1 MLRNTCIAAF
11 ALLLV
16 APHAHAQ
23 SQEDKSAARAI
34 ATEGAEAFD
43 KGDFKTAADRFR
55 RAVAIFDDAKA
66 PTVPPTL
73 LVGLA
78 RSEAKMG
85 HYIAAV
91 EAYNRIIH
99 QGMAPGA
106 SQVFTE
112 AVADARREIEPLTPK
127 IASVTIRVTGC
138 EKPKVTVDDQ
148 PISSAAIGVKKP
160 VDPGTHVVKA
170 TADGCEP
177 GQTSFRVDEAQSTEA
192 TIGLVPSPNR
202 PSPAGTETPSI
213 DHGAP
218 EQTSPSSLR
227 AASYVALGVG
237 GAGLLVGGITGLLAI
252 GKHGDLADT
261 CVDDV
266 CRTPQAKSDL
276 DAYHTMTT
284 LSTVGFIVGAA
295 GIATGAVLFFMSPR
309 AQAKSAWIVPTI
321 APGGIGA
328 VGRF

>member
-1 MLRNTCIAAF
+1 MLRHTSIL
-11 ALLLV
+11 ALLLL
-16 APHAHAQ
+16 APPVYAQ

-66 PTVPPTL
+66 ATVPPTL

-78 RSEAKMG
+78 RSEAKLG

-138 EKPKVTVDDQ
+138 DKPKVTVDDQ
-148 PISSAAIGVKKP
+148 PISSAALGVKKP
-160 VDPGTHVVKA
+160 VDPGPHVVKA
-170 TADGCEP
+170 TAEGCEP

-192 TIGLVPSPNR
+192 TITLAPSPNR
-202 PSPAGTETPSI
+202 PPSATIEAPAPDRAG
-213 DHGAP
+213 P
-218 EQTSPSSLR
+218 EHTSPSSLR
-227 AASYVALGVG
+227 TASYVAFGVG
-237 GAGLLVGGITGLLAI
+237 GAGLLFGGITGILAI
-252 GKHGDLADT
+252 GKHGSLADA
-261 CVDDV
+261 CADDV

-276 DAYHTMTT
+276 DSYHTMTT
-284 LSTVGFIVGAA
+284 LSTLGFVVGAA
-295 GIATGAVLFFMSPR
+295 GIAAGAVLFFMSPR
-309 AQAKSAWIVPTI
+309 ASTKSAWVTPTI
-321 APGGIGA
+321 TPGGIGA